1 MHQQV
6 RTMTRKARSE
16 SAGAKPDEGSLID
29 ILTLLKE
36 TNLRS
41 AGGKDLD
48 RRGEFVFSVH
58 HADGDDTADQ
68 RACDI
73 LKGKGYPAE
82 VFQVEYCLV
91 DDQEGALLACI
102 ESTWPMMKQP
112 VVELHVGTA
121 EESDGRVPV
130 QIVTRSMIER
140 GQAG

>member
-6 RTMTRKARSE
+6 RTMTKKTRSE
-16 SAGAKPDEGSLID
+16 NAGAKPDEGSLID
-29 ILTLLKE
+29 ILTLLQG

-58 HADGDDTADQ
+58 HADRDDTADQ
-68 RACDI
+68 QACD
-73 LKGKGYPAE
+73 LLRANGYPAE

-91 DDQEGALLACI
+91 DDQAGALLACI
-102 ESTWPMMKQP
+102 ESSVAVMKQP
-112 VVELHVGTA
+112 VMEIHVGTA
-121 EESDGRVPV
+121 DESDGRVPV
-130 QIVTRSMIER
+130 QIVRRSMIAR

>member
-6 RTMTRKARSE
+6 RTMTRKAPSD

-29 ILTLLKE
+29 ILTILRT

-41 AGGKDLD
+41 VGGKDLD

-58 HADGDDTADQ
+58 HEEGDDSADLAA
-68 RACDI
+68 RDV
-73 LKGKGYPAE
+73 LRDKGYRAE
-82 VFQVEYCLV
+82 LFKVECCLLE
-91 DDQEGALLACI
+91 DEEGALLKCI
-102 ESTWPMMKQP
+102 ENTKAETKEP

-121 EESDGRVPV
+121 EKSDGRIPV